1 MSEKKIIKLKIATQE
16 RLVEERDIIKIT
28 IPTTSGVIT
37 ILPDHVPLIS
47 TLNPGILEVAM
58 EGGKQEELV
67 VSGGFLEF
75 HDNEL
80 TVLADTAE
88 RADELDLERAE
99 EARKRASEAKQAKR
113 KLHDES
119 QFAAIIS
126 QLEKQNARVKL
137 AKKYRGKSKKMQ

>member
-16 RLVEERDIIKIT
+16 RLVEERDIVKIT

-47 TLNPGILEVAM
+47 TLNPGILEVTM
-58 EGGKQEELV
+58 EGNKNEELV

-88 RADELDLERAE
+88 RAHELDLERAE

-113 KLHDES
+113 KAADEN

-137 AKKYRGKSKKMQ
+137 AKKYRGKSKRMQ

>member
-37 ILPDHVPLIS
+37 ILPDHVPIIS
-47 TLNPGILEVAM
+47 TLNPGLLLVAM
-58 EGGKQEELV
+58 EDKKQEELV
-67 VSGGFLEF
+67 VSGGFLEL

-80 TVLADTAE
+80 TILADTAE
-88 RADELDLERAE
+88 RADEINLERAE
-99 EARKRASEAKQAKR
+99 EARRRATEAKQTKR
-113 KLHDES
+113 KISDEN

-126 QLEKQNARVKL
+126 QIEKQTARIKL
-137 AKKYRGKSKKMQ
+137 AKKYRGKTKKNI